1 MKYNKGF
8 APIAIIAI
16 IVGALV
22 IIGGTYYLGK
32 SSNEIKKEVKI
43 DENNSQ
49 KENLIMDNKEN
60 IITEKQKDTTKIN
73 ETSDWN
79 KYTFKSTTYLPKSFS
94 LKYPKEWKVEMG
106 YYTEPTSGKNIAM
119 SVILTSP
126 NGIGQI
132 SYSAGSPGYKITC
145 ASLLSNTEVPGK
157 LSCTEKESIPYFVVY
172 QEEETLRVYN
182 KIMSTFEFLN

>member
-8 APIAIIAI
+8 APLILLAI
-16 IVGALV
+16 IVGALAV
-22 IIGGTYYLGK
+22 GGGTYYLSK
-32 SSNEIKKEVKI
+32 NSNNIKKEVKI
-43 DENNSQ
+43 EENNYQ
-49 KENLIMDNKEN
+49 EENLITDNKED
-60 IITEKQKDTTKIN
+60 IITEKQKDATKID
-73 ETSDWN
+73 ETSNWN
-79 KYTFKSTTYLPKSFS
+79 KYTFTNTKYLPKSFS

-106 YYTEPTSGKNIAM
+106 YYTEPASGKNVAM

-157 LSCTEKESIPYFVVY
+157 LSCIEKEGIPYFVVY
-172 QEEETLRVYN
+172 QEEETLRIYN